1 MAAVGIVTLAAPS
14 TAAPRVPG
22 SKWGG
27 HNGCSGTAHYFGE
40 PGDRCPCGG
49 LLSAYNTRD
58 RCNLC
63 GGGKKRARRRGAP
76 ASAHGTA
83 VTTAAP
89 APRHNLGEE
98 IEMAARER
106 RDRKEKEAESLA
118 YLQDGYWHTGLE
130 VANAIGVP
138 RGSVSG
144 ILGRLVGDGKLESRI
159 PANGG
164 GYRLRQDAA
173 AKAAQM
179 ADYDDVQYPENAPAT
194 PPAPAPVDAP
204 ATDAPEQPANE
215 APAPTPLT
223 LQAPVPFAG
232 LAWTYLE
239 GVSLSTELR
248 ILDDLEAL
256 DDAERERVLAYAFTR
271 WPGKLNLIHEVEVRY
286 PSPDKLATKILDVL
300 DRFARNA
307 L

>member
-1 MAAVGIVTLAAPS
+1 MTPICHIES
-14 TAAPRVPG
+14 APRVPG
-22 SKWGG
+22 CERG
-27 HNGCSGTAHYFGE
+27 HAPKRYPAGRVCANPGCGTYLRRTHAGPICDPCQDNHRCG
-40 PGDRCPCGG
+40 PPASDGDEVATNAAAAVRAKKEEATVPRDEIHNRCEDV
-49 LLSAYNTRD
+49 LEIMR
-58 RCNLC
+58 
-63 GGGKKRARRRGAP
+63 GGKWW
-76 ASAHGTA
+76 
-83 VTTAAP
+83 TAAEIGE
-89 APRHNLGEE
+89 RLGVSRQRVHTMTKELRE
-98 IEMAARER
+98 AGHTIE
-106 RDRKEKEAESLA
+106 S
-118 YLQDGYWHTGLE
+118 
-130 VANAIGVP
+130 VAGV
-138 RGSVSG
+138 GT
-144 ILGRLVGDGKLESRI
+144 RLVGEKLRAHSDEVEES
-159 PANGG
+159 
-164 GYRLRQDAA
+164 
-173 AKAAQM
+173 AKT
-179 ADYDDVQYPENAPAT
+179 VPAT